1 MEGAEGEDA
10 TVFKYKVMML
20 GKPIKSTNQYKVI
33 SKKKRASFNPIM
45 EILRTVQTLEISNP
59 STFSP
64 EKNLKKGVLCEGGA

>member
-59 STFSP
+59 SAFPP